1 DMQLEPALATDWR
14 QVDDL
19 TWEFDLRPGVVFHNG
34 KPFTAEAVKY
44 SLERYFDPEV
54 QSTSP
59 FPKNVPL
66 DRIEIVD
73 DLTVRIITQEP
84 SPILPELLVEYAWIV
99 EPEHYSSNSLAY
111 LAEHPVRTG
120 PYMLESWQRDAQTV
134 MVAFEDHWRG
144 KPAIDR
150 IIWRVILN
158 DGTRLA
164 ELQAGTVDIIT
175 NLPPDLAD
183 DIDAREGLR

>member
-1 DMQLEPALATDWR
+1 MP
-14 QVDDL
+14 
-19 TWEFDLRPGVVFHNG
+19 RPSRTCCGR
-34 KPFTAEAVKY
+34 A
-44 SLERYFDPEV
+44 
-54 QSTSP
+54 STRWST
-59 FPKNVPL
+59 PL
-66 DRIEIVD
+66 
-73 DLTVRIITQEP
+73 
-84 SPILPELLVEYAWIV
+84 
-99 EPEHYSSNSLAY
+99 EPEHYSSNSLEY
-111 LAEHPVRTG
+111 LAEHPVGTG

-150 IIWRVILN
+150 IIWRVIPN

-183 DIDAREGLR
+183 DIDAREGLRVEAVQGGRPHLHRHAHRHGALQRRSGAPGPQLRRRRPVDRRHDSGRLRPPDGRVRQPAVRASGPGTLSL